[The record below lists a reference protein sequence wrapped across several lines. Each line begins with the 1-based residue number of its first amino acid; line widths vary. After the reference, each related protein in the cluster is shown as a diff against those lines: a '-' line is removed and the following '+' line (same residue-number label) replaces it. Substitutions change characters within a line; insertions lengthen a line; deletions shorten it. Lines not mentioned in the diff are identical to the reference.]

1 MQQYRHSPRKEI
13 FMFEIRQ
20 VPAIEAL
27 EKIKEGDVV
36 YIGPHAVDIFDDQNI
51 RGKLTG
57 YDCND
62 GEEIQF
68 TRTDIE
74 AVTRNGIEIARD
86 PEETPQPFKA
96 EDAINAIVDSLKK
109 DGRWPVILDY
119 IIPCSE
125 DYAFKSGDICAS
137 YDISYGGSEGIYTE
151 LYLIDFSGDEEIKI
165 KIATAKTLEDDA
177 GAYRTMAMLGANLV
191 LAFNEW
197 VRKNRDLFIREGYG
211 LMFYTKTG
219 DRKYIR
225 FLKETRNRDNAI
237 REAIGIIKNGDI
249 HADLVE
255 FKTLHIIKRFD

>member
-1 MQQYRHSPRKEI
+1 M
-13 FMFEIRQ
+13 
-20 VPAIEAL
+20 
-27 EKIKEGDVV
+27 
-36 YIGPHAVDIFDDQNI
+36 YISVHAVDIFDDQNI

-125 DYAFKSGDICAS
+125 DY
-137 YDISYGGSEGIYTE
+137 SELPI
-151 LYLIDFSGDEEIKI
+151 
-165 KIATAKTLEDDA
+165 
-177 GAYRTMAMLGANLV
+177 V
-191 LAFNEW
+191 
-197 VRKNRDLFIREGYG
+197 
-211 LMFYTKTG
+211 
-219 DRKYIR
+219 
-225 FLKETRNRDNAI
+225 
-237 REAIGIIKNGDI
+237 
-249 HADLVE
+249 
-255 FKTLHIIKRFD
+255 

>member
-1 MQQYRHSPRKEI
+1 
-13 FMFEIRQ
+13 MFEIRQ

-27 EKIKEGDVV
+27 EEIKEGDVV
-36 YIGPHAVDIFDDQNI
+36 NIGSYVVDIFNDQNT

-68 TRTDIE
+68 TLADIE

-86 PEETPQPFKA
+86 PEEPPQPFKA

-137 YDISYGGSEGIYTE
+137 YDVSYGGSEGIYTE

-197 VRKNRDLFIREGYG
+197 VRKNRDLFIREGYA

-225 FLKETRNRDNAI
+225 FLKETKNRDNAI
-237 REAIGIIKNGDI
+237 REAIGIIKNGYGDI
-249 HADLVE
+249 QADLVE
-255 FKTLHIIKRFD
+255 FKTLHIIKRF